1 MFDTD
6 VMNACACM
14 FESECGM
21 SDKNNDGIAT
31 YQTLIIHLGF
41 KVFFFWFS
49 EILSCFYPPFQGCF
63 ISVNIMDFAIIH

>member
-21 SDKNNDGIAT
+21 SDKNNDGTAT
-31 YQTLIIHLGF
+31 NLNFL
-41 KVFFFWFS
+41 
-49 EILSCFYPPFQGCF
+49 LCFEDPGERE
-63 ISVNIMDFAIIH
+63 